1 LAGTTNVKTR
11 SLVPSRAFGV
21 RFYSF
26 ITVQSV
32 TGWAIQAVAVRAESC
47 ARLESSSPRAI
58 LFAAISPHKMKNWKS
73 ILWTAGIAIIAV
85 AVVYPL
91 LRPTLQKIPL
101 VGTYFA

>member
-1 LAGTTNVKTR
+1 
-11 SLVPSRAFGV
+11 
-21 RFYSF
+21 
-26 ITVQSV
+26 
-32 TGWAIQAVAVRAESC
+32 
-47 ARLESSSPRAI
+47 
-58 LFAAISPHKMKNWKS
+58 MKNWKS